1 MQLLSNRAA
10 LSAAIALS
18 LSGPVLA
25 DESSSL
31 GPVVVT
37 ANRQETSI
45 AESLASVT
53 VLTRGDIQDSQ
64 APDLLDLLARQVG
77 IDFARSGGPGQASTI
92 FMRGG
97 NSGHTLVLVD
107 GIRVNP
113 ATQGATDFAHIPLA
127 QIERIEIVR
136 GPRAALWGSD
146 AIGGVIQ
153 IFTRDPSHPFVELH
167 AGSYGRAGA
176 SAGAGIANER
186 GRAGIVLGE
195 DRLRGFSATNQ
206 NYPYGDFPDDDGY
219 RNRNLSL
226 RGLMTVGTQQLTAS
240 GLLTSADV
248 EFDEGR
254 TAALN
259 RVGGLTLGGPL
270 STRWSHVLT
279 LGHSSEDLDTPVYGS
294 RFGSSRTS
302 LDWVNTV
309 AIDPRNTLNVGF
321 NWSRETGYSDE
332 DFSGGFQA
340 SRRNA
345 ALFASW
351 RTRLESHLLELSLR
365 RDQNSQ
371 FAGATTANF
380 AWGWQAAANW
390 RLRASWGQGFR
401 APDFN
406 ELYYPGFS
414 GLFAGTA
421 ELQPERSKSAEVG
434 AEWALTA
441 GQRLGVSA
449 YRTRVDQLIAFDGP
463 KFKARNIDRAAI
475 DGLELEYHCERG
487 GASVDGNASWLDARN
502 AETGEPLPRRAKRK
516 AFLSAGYR
524 FGNQLAMALDL
535 SAYSARPDVG
545 TVRLPGYARVD
556 LRLSTPLAHG
566 WVVEGRIENLA
577 DRDYQLIDGYNTP
590 GRSGMLNLRWNAD
603 QAD

>member
-1 MQLLSNRAA
+1 MPFVANRAA

-18 LSGPVLA
+18 LSGHALA
-25 DESSSL
+25 DEGSSL

-37 ANRQETSI
+37 ANRQETSV
-45 AESLASVT
+45 AETLASVT
-53 VLTRGDIQDSQ
+53 VLTRADIEQSQ
-64 APDLLDLLARQVG
+64 APDLPDLLARQAG
-77 IDFARSGGPGQASTI
+77 IDVARSGGPGQASTI
-92 FMRGG
+92 FLRGG
-97 NSGHTLVLVD
+97 NSGHALVLVD

-113 ATQGATDFAHIPLA
+113 ATQGAIDFAHLPLA

-153 IFTRDPSHPFVELH
+153 IFTRDPSRPFVELH

-176 SAGAGIANER
+176 SAGVGISSQR
-186 GRAGIVLGE
+186 GRGGIVLGE
-195 DRLRGFSATNQ
+195 DRLRGFSATNK

-226 RGLMTVGTQQLTAS
+226 RGQATVGSQQLTAS

-259 RVGGLTLGGPL
+259 RVAGIGLNGAL
-270 STRWSHVLT
+270 SARWSHALT

-309 AIDPRNTLNVGF
+309 TLDARNTLNVGL
-321 NWSRETGYSDE
+321 NWSRESGYSDE
-332 DFSGGFQA
+332 AFSGGFQA

-351 RTRLESHLLELSLR
+351 RARLDTHLIDLSLR
-365 RDQNSQ
+365 RDENSQ
-371 FAGATTANF
+371 FAGATTVNL
-380 AWGWQAAANW
+380 AWGWQAAPNL

-406 ELYYPGFS
+406 ELYYPGFL
-414 GLFAGTA
+414 GLFAGD
-421 ELQPERSKSAEVG
+421 ENLQPERSDSAEIG
-434 AEWALTA
+434 AEWSPSA
-441 GQRLGVSA
+441 GQRLGLSA

-463 KFKARNIDRAAI
+463 KFQAINIDRAAI
-475 DGLELEYHCERG
+475 DGLELEYRWQRG
-487 GASVDGNASWLDARN
+487 GASFEGNASWLDARD
-502 AETGEPLPRRAKRK
+502 AESGERLLRRARRK
-516 AFLSAGYR
+516 ASMSASYR
-524 FGNQLAMALDL
+524 FPSRVAIGLDL
-535 SAYSARPDVG
+535 SGFSARPDVG
-545 TVRLPGYARVD
+545 PVQLAGYARLD
-556 LRLSTPLAHG
+556 YRMAAPLAHG
-566 WVVEGRIENLA
+566 WSVEGRIENLA
-577 DRDYQLIDGYNTP
+577 DRDYQLIDGYSTP
-590 GRSGMLNLRWNAD
+590 GRSGMLNVRWSAD
-603 QAD
+603 